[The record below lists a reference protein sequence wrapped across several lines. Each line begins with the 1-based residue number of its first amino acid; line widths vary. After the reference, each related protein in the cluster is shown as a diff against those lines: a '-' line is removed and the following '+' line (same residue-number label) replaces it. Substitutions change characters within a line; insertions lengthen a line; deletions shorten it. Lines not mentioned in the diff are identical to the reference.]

1 MTYADQM
8 ASALREALRPW
19 IGRSLTVRERMEQRG
34 VQTVVHTGVV
44 EALAAGGVVFRH
56 RHGYA
61 QFLSWPD
68 WIVGLVDPVDPE
80 FAARIR
86 TIRRQV
92 TVPVVPF
99 DPTALL
105 RRLAADPSVAMTR
118 WALRVGVGV

>member
-8 ASALREALRPW
+8 ASALREALTPW
-19 IGRSLTVRERMEQRG
+19 IGRSLTVRERVERRG
-34 VQTVVHTGVV
+34 VHAVVHTGVV
-44 EALAAGGVVFRH
+44 EALAAGGVVFRN

-68 WIVGLVDPVDPE
+68 WIIGLVDPVDP
-80 FAARIR
+80 ALANWIR
-86 TIRRQV
+86 AIRRMV
-92 TVPVVPF
+92 TAPVVPF

>member
-8 ASALREALRPW
+8 ASALREALTPW

-34 VQTVVHTGVV
+34 VQAVVHTGVV
-44 EALAAGGVVFRH
+44 EALAAGGVVFRT

-68 WIVGLVDPVDPE
+68 WIIGLVDPVDP
-80 FAARIR
+80 ALADRIR
-86 TIRRQV
+86 TIRRVV
-92 TVPVVPF
+92 TAPVVPF